1 LAGRPGRDDFDRSPL
16 IMVERRDMFW
26 QPMRKFLLDETGPTA
41 TEYAVML
48 ALILAVVI
56 VAIGSVGGATGEK
69 WNNNSSQIISAI
81 DSSGS

>member
-1 LAGRPGRDDFDRSPL
+1 
-16 IMVERRDMFW
+16 MFW
-26 QPMRKFLLDETGPTA
+26 QATRNFLLDESGPTA
-41 TEYAVML
+41 AEYAVML